1 MSYAAGVGWALLA
14 AIAHSAIDVLRKLGS
29 QRMAPAGK
37 LAQTSTVRCC
47 NSLRVQRLPRF
58 MSALSCK

>member
-29 QRMAPAGK
+29 QRMAPAGT

-47 NSLRVQRLPRF
+47 NSLRLPRF